1 MFVVININLHLFF
14 AFAVGLR
21 TADGLLS
28 LYAVGAMSD
37 VAGAVVVP
45 LLAELGEGQGVRL
58 VKLLIELID
67 LEARNFFLVV
77 DLDFESMA
85 FVVLLIC

>member
-1 MFVVININLHLFF
+1 MLVVININLHLLF

-21 TADGLLS
+21 TANGLLS

-37 VAGAVVVP
+37 VVRAVVVS
-45 LLAELGEGQGVRL
+45 LLAELGEGQGVRF

-77 DLDFESMA
+77 DLDFESVA
-85 FVVLLIC
+85 FIILLIC